1 VKIHYLKGNPPE
13 PREPEPGFAD
23 KLARFQEVAN
33 KIVARAADVE
43 KRQKENVEKITDP
56 VLRESIK
63 AQRKNLI

>member
-13 PREPEPGFAD
+13 PREPSLESVARLDRFSVEAD
-23 KLARFQEVAN
+23 